1 MYKYQIKK
9 DDGAYYIF
17 FYRKG
22 MDIGFIDIPEDR
34 VFDIVGISVNQDNRS
49 LNIQTHFEKIIV
61 IIGSSISHDEI
72 LKLTKQAVNEIV
84 QIERLTKV
92 MEEHLDEFMEDLE
105 V

>member
-9 DDGAYYIF
+9 ADGTYYIF

-22 MDIGFIDIPEDR
+22 MSIGSIDIPEDR
-34 VFDIVGISVNQDNRS
+34 VFDIVGISWNQEKRS
-49 LNIQTHFEKIIV
+49 LNIQTYFEDIV
-61 IIGSSISHDEI
+61 VHIGLSINHDEI
-72 LKLTKQAVNEIV
+72 LKLIKQAINEIV
-84 QIERLTKV
+84 QIEQLAKV

>member
-9 DDGAYYIF
+9 DDGAYYIL

-22 MDIGFIDIPEDR
+22 IYIGSIDIPEDR
-34 VFDIVGISVNQDNRS
+34 VFDIVGISVNQENRS
-49 LNIQTHFEKIIV
+49 LNIRTHFGNIII
-61 IIGSSISHDEI
+61 IIGSSINHDEI

-84 QIERLTKV
+84 QIERLAKV

-105 V
+105 I